1 MKDKKYA
8 TMPVFRD
15 LFEMECLKGYWEE
28 FFSKKV
34 LYREIMLA
42 KLQPKTRMKF
52 MPYLDAFEYGYLTG
66 RFEKLT
72 VIVKE

>member
-8 TMPVFRD
+8 TMPVFRL
-15 LFEMECLKGYWEE
+15 LFEMVSLRGYWEE

-34 LYREIMLA
+34 LYREIILA
-42 KLQPKTRMKF
+42 KLKPKTRKNF
-52 MPYLDAFEYGYLTG
+52 MPYLDAFEYGYMTG